1 VATKTDFLAILQ
13 TMAGRD
19 VDYIVVGGVAAV
31 LQGAPV
37 ATFDLDLVHSREP
50 ENLNRLLAAL
60 DFLEA
65 RYRTLGAET
74 ARPTYSH
81 LVSPGHQLLMTRWG
95 PLDLLG
101 TIGEAQGYSELLD
114 RTVTLG
120 AGQDLSV
127 QVLDLS
133 TLIQLKE
140 QLANDKDRAILP
152 ILRRTLEEK
161 GKGS

>member
-13 TMAGRD
+13 TMAGRG
-19 VDYIVVGGVAAV
+19 VDYIVVGGVAPV

-65 RYRTLGAET
+65 RYRTPGAET

-114 RTVTLG
+114 RTVTLD

>member
-1 VATKTDFLAILQ
+1 MATKTDFLAILQ
-13 TMAGRD
+13 TMAGRG

-140 QLANDKDRAILP
+140 QLAHDKDRAVH
-152 ILRRTLEEK
+152 
-161 GKGS
+161 

>member
-1 VATKTDFLAILQ
+1 MATKTDFLAILQ
-13 TMAGRD
+13 TMAGRG

-37 ATFDLDLVHSREP
+37 ATFGLDLVHSREP

-60 DFLEA
+60 DFLKA
-65 RYRTLGAET
+65 RYRTPGAET

-114 RTVTLG
+114 RTVTLD

>member
-1 VATKTDFLAILQ
+1 MATKTDFLAILQ

-114 RTVTLG
+114 RTVTLD

>member
-1 VATKTDFLAILQ
+1 
-13 TMAGRD
+13 MAGRD